1 MINVYFRTVDENGE
15 TGYFGYASAKDG
27 VDLFWL
33 IDEFIDPNIVQICKA
48 NGGAGFVTKTKVDK
62 ESGYRCF
69 KRKSEFSNGAYDV
82 LRSEK
87 WFTPQIVG
95 STLLFLG
102 AKNVADEIDI
112 DYREIL
118 KKYMKRIIDAEGISF
133 VNSYERNQELSEFE
147 IEVLRKIEIELDE
160 EIKNG

>member
-1 MINVYFRTVDENGE
+1 
-15 TGYFGYASAKDG
+15 
-27 VDLFWL
+27 
-33 IDEFIDPNIVQICKA
+33 
-48 NGGAGFVTKTKVDK
+48 
-62 ESGYRCF
+62 
-69 KRKSEFSNGAYDV
+69 
-82 LRSEK
+82 
-87 WFTPQIVG
+87 
-95 STLLFLG
+95 
-102 AKNVADEIDI
+102 VADEIDI

>member
-1 MINVYFRTVDENGE
+1 M
-15 TGYFGYASAKDG
+15 
-27 VDLFWL
+27 
-33 IDEFIDPNIVQICKA
+33 
-48 NGGAGFVTKTKVDK
+48 
-62 ESGYRCF
+62 
-69 KRKSEFSNGAYDV
+69 
-82 LRSEK
+82 
-87 WFTPQIVG
+87 
-95 STLLFLG
+95 
-102 AKNVADEIDI
+102 ADEIDI